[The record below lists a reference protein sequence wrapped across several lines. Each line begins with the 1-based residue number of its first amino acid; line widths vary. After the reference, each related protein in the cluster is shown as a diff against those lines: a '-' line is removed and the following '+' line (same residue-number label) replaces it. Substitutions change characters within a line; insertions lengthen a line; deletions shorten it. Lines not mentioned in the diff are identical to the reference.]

1 MRSRNSERSRSD
13 SRLMIRQ
20 IGRAII
26 GARSGAGE
34 AL

>member
-26 GARSGAGE
+26 GGAGE

>member
-1 MRSRNSERSRSD
+1 MCSRNSERSRSD

-20 IGRAII
+20 IGRSII
-26 GARSGAGE
+26 GARE